1 MMMALTYYSIISL
14 LFLMML
20 VFSGRI
26 REALE
31 PWFGPEGLN
40 RQKLMFFIF
49 SGLIIA
55 SACASG
61 IVLML
66 KKHRAGFYIY
76 LAAAILLLGTD
87 LLLLEFDWM
96 RYLVNSGFIFILGLV
111 HFSGRCYGK
120 QKRKKEKQE
129 IHLSKKY

>member
-1 MMMALTYYSIISL
+1 
-14 LFLMML
+14 
-20 VFSGRI
+20 
-26 REALE
+26 
-31 PWFGPEGLN
+31 
-40 RQKLMFFIF
+40 
-49 SGLIIA
+49 
-55 SACASG
+55 
-61 IVLML
+61 ML